1 MLGNGATL
9 IGPAP
14 INGSL
19 PPRTAPLHRK
29 NLVAQA
35 PKKSLNSA
43 AMGIGSLDALITLE
57 GSLRAVCSR
66 GRCYGGCRRGQI
78 AVLLGGSSSQHFF
91 LTDSAFVIC
100 AIGHGSDQDSAPTL
114 ARSRHEI
121 GQLLL
126 TFLDSLQLFR
136 HGIAVV
142 DGIVPRI
149 DQQRTACRTTGKQ
162 DRDEHTKT
170 LADTVDIRHDQS
182 MATRDVKTWAP
193 IAI

>member
-1 MLGNGATL
+1 MQPGSVLRRVPPGANCSSSRRQLVATL
-9 IGPAP
+9 
-14 INGSL
+14 
-19 PPRTAPLHRK
+19 
-29 NLVAQA
+29 
-35 PKKSLNSA
+35 
-43 AMGIGSLDALITLE
+43 
-57 GSLRAVCSR
+57 
-66 GRCYGGCRRGQI
+66 
-78 AVLLGGSSSQHFF
+78 F

-149 DQQRTACRTTGKQ
+149 DPQRTACRATGKQ

-193 IAI
+193 IDHMRRGKGDYLSLATALEGLACLPLFSLS